1 MTAPSFSTYF
11 ESHLATKLASLPD
24 DRARVR
30 MLAQQHG
37 VWAHNYRMFANF
49 GAQPYTAPHPELG
62 WMVAI
67 DFANVLAIINGKR
80 GEIERK
86 ALVPA

>member
-1 MTAPSFSTYF
+1 MKTFSDYF

-37 VWAHNYRMFANF
+37 VWAQHYRMFANF

-62 WMVAI
+62 WMQAI
-67 DFANVLAIINGKR
+67 DFSNVLAIINGKR
-80 GEIERK
+80 GEIEARE
-86 ALVPA
+86 LVA

>member
-1 MTAPSFSTYF
+1 MTARSFSDYF
-11 ESHLATKLASLPD
+11 ESHLAAKLASLPD

-37 VWAHNYRMFANF
+37 VWTQHYRMFANF

-62 WMVAI
+62 WMTAL
-67 DFANVLAIINGKR
+67 DFSNVLAIINGKR
-80 GEIERK
+80 GEIEARE
-86 ALVPA
+86 LVA